1 MTQTEYDQSRAGS
14 WLPDPT
20 GRHQLRWQDASGD
33 WTFHVADDGTVGK
46 DPYQRSNDES
56 DRDRHDHV
64 EPSATPPA
72 ALAADRFA
80 GPLSPPV
87 MRTHKRLSA
96 HKTMADE
103 IEELRAFV
111 DDVLRA
117 LPNGYADA
125 AEHYEAM
132 RRAAAAAST
141 RRDETNAEVEVL
153 RSEHDESMR
162 QAEVAA
168 RARQAEIDA
177 EIKALCSERDE
188 LKAEV
193 VSLRD
198 TVILQEVG
206 VYEYA
211 HDMESAADYKAALG
225 DLRAKIKTV
234 ARAGDAVTS
243 TSNWVVNG
251 SEAKGRKM
259 IRDMSKLLLRAYN
272 SEADDLIAKLR
283 PFRLEAAIDRLD
295 KSRNAIN
302 RLGAEPMKIAITS
315 RYHRLRVDQLKL
327 AADWLAKK
335 EDEKEAAKA
344 ERARLREEA
353 KARKEIEAERLRLIK
368 ERTHY
373 EGVIAKMRE
382 AGGTDTDVADLEAQ
396 LAEINEAVLTV
407 ESRAANTRAGHVY
420 VISNV
425 GSFGERMVKIGM
437 TRRLDPLERVKE
449 LGDAS
454 VPFKYDLH
462 ALVFS
467 DDAVGLEKTLHDRFA
482 SRRVNLVNMRREF
495 FYLTPGEVA
504 AELAVGNGPEA
515 VVTEFVE
522 EPEAAEWH
530 MSQNTRQAHNTSGV
544 RVPETRR
551 SDLEEPAGVHGQG

>member
-1 MTQTEYDQSRAGS
+1 
-14 WLPDPT
+14 
-20 GRHQLRWQDASGD
+20 
-33 WTFHVADDGTVGK
+33 
-46 DPYQRSNDES
+46 
-56 DRDRHDHV
+56 
-64 EPSATPPA
+64 
-72 ALAADRFA
+72 
-80 GPLSPPV
+80 
-87 MRTHKRLSA
+87 
-96 HKTMADE
+96 MADE
-103 IEELRAFV
+103 IADLRAFV
-111 DDVLRA
+111 DGVLRA
-117 LPNGYADA
+117 LPNGYADV

-132 RRAAAAAST
+132 S
-141 RRDETNAEVEVL
+141 
-153 RSEHDESMR
+153 
-162 QAEVAA
+162 QAVVAA
-168 RARQAEIDA
+168 RARQAAIDS
-177 EIKALCSERDE
+177 ETEVLRRERDE
-188 LKAEV
+188 LKAQV
-193 VSLRD
+193 VNLRD

-211 HDMESAADYKAALG
+211 HDMESAADYKAALD
-225 DLRAKIKTV
+225 DLRAEMKTV

-243 TSNWVVNG
+243 DSSSWTVNG

-272 SEADDLIAKLR
+272 SEADDLVAKLR
-283 PFRLEAAIDRLD
+283 PFRLDAAIDRLE

-302 RLGAEPMKIAITS
+302 RLGAEPMKIAITL
-315 RYHRLRVDQLKL
+315 RYHRLRVNQLRL

-373 EGVIAKMRE
+373 QGVIAKMRE
-382 AGGTDTDVADLEAQ
+382 AGGTDSDVADLEAQ
-396 LAEINEAVLTV
+396 LAEIDEAVMTV

-425 GSFGERMVKIGM
+425 GSFGEQMVKIGM

-467 DDAVGLEKTLHDRFA
+467 DDAVGLEKALHDRFA
-482 SRRVNLVNMRREF
+482 SRRVNLVNARREF

-504 AELAVGNGPEA
+504 AALAAGGGPEA

-522 EPEAAEWH
+522 APEAAEWH
-530 MSQNTRQAHNTSGV
+530 MSRNTRRAHSGPKPG
-544 RVPETRR
+544 R
-551 SDLEEPAGVHGQG
+551 A